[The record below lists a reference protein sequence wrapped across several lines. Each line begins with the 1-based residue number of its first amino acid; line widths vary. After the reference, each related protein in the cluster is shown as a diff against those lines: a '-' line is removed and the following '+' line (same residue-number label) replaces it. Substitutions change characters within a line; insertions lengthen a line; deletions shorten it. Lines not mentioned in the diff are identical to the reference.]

1 MVFLCQVRVTD
12 GDIYDKIPG
21 NVADISHGISR
32 KTFLLSSFHV
42 LDISKIKFFSSVQT
56 DQIRTENI

>member
-1 MVFLCQVRVTD
+1 MVFLCQVKVTA

-32 KTFLLSSFHV
+32 KTFLVVVSTCL
-42 LDISKIKFFSSVQT
+42 T
-56 DQIRTENI
+56 

>member
-1 MVFLCQVRVTD
+1 MVFLCQVRVTA

-21 NVADISHGISR
+21 NVADISHSISR

-42 LDISKIKFFSSVQT
+42 LDIRKI
-56 DQIRTENI
+56 